1 MVAKRGLRNAERT
14 GAAFYHRVFERL
26 MRLASRPHQRGRLSR
41 LARLPRIKSFAR
53 ARSWDERP
61 APRVSGRSKR
71 GITVF
76 NNGNINAVPAL
87 A

>member
-1 MVAKRGLRNAERT
+1 MIAKRGLWNAERA

-26 MRLASRPHQRGRLSR
+26 MRLASRLTNPDGFRDSR
-41 LARLPRIKSFAR
+41 VGPRIKSFAR
-53 ARSWDERP
+53 ARSWDERT
-61 APRVSGRSKR
+61 APRVSGRSKL

-76 NNGNINAVPAL
+76 NNGNTNAVPAL